1 MQKSTKISKN
11 SVISASE
18 IGQFQYCSVSWY
30 LQKKGYKPDSD
41 FIDKGLKKHQDLG
54 RIIDKTNINV
64 KKSNY
69 LALAGYILLILAIII
84 LFFEVI

>member
-1 MQKSTKISKN
+1 MQKTDQMSKN

-30 LQKKGYKPDSD
+30 LQKKGYKPDTAFMD
-41 FIDKGLKKHQDLG
+41 LGLKKHQDLG
-54 RIIDKTNINV
+54 KIIDKTNIKV

-69 LALAGYILLILAIII
+69 LALTGYILMALAIIV
-84 LFFEVI
+84 LLFEVI